1 MEKETHDIIQY
12 REKRYQWVINI
23 MLILIG
29 FLAGVFFESERMKA
43 QVVTNTIE
51 IRILKENLHDI
62 NSKLTMLIKEWQTSK

>member
-1 MEKETHDIIQY
+1 LEKETHDIIHC

-23 MLILIG
+23 MLILLG

-43 QVVTNTIE
+43 QVVTNTVE

-62 NSKLTMLIKEWQTSK
+62 NSKLTMLIKERHTDN